1 LAEDQIEKDRLRKIK
16 PLEAQREAIQEGQ
29 QKLADKAALAGD
41 SLDSL
46 NKKIAT
52 QKTKIDEV
60 NSSMSALKL
69 ALIANKDNLEAFK
82 QSDEFKNMAAR
93 FLAAA
98 QGAGVKTGPTYRYD
112 SGGKPTMISP
122 EDQAMNLFDSLNAG
136 LDKSLATKGITTT
149 GPIIINGK
157 PLDTSTTGKY
167 DTGSKKAPLQV
178 SGDYKTEKGVL
189 TDEAKLEIIKL
200 FGLSRDQ
207 YFKYNGKTYRV
218 ARTDAAYSSAIL
230 QKADGGIIRGPGT
243 GTSDSIPAMLSS
255 GEYVVRAQA
264 VQNVGV
270 PFLDKINGMAAGGFV
285 TRYNM
290 PARASSKLMMAM
302 GGEVPSL
309 GGNVIMQNTYNI
321 PESFTK
327 EEIGRYIVDLELKA
341 LKRAGYDRS
350 R

>member
-1 LAEDQIEKDRLRKIK
+1 
-16 PLEAQREAIQEGQ
+16 
-29 QKLADKAALAGD
+29 
-41 SLDSL
+41 
-46 NKKIAT
+46 
-52 QKTKIDEV
+52 
-60 NSSMSALKL
+60 
-69 ALIANKDNLEAFK
+69 
-82 QSDEFKNMAAR
+82 
-93 FLAAA
+93 
-98 QGAGVKTGPTYRYD
+98 
-112 SGGKPTMISP
+112 
-122 EDQAMNLFDSLNAG
+122 
-136 LDKSLATKGITTT
+136 
-149 GPIIINGK
+149 
-157 PLDTSTTGKY
+157 
-167 DTGSKKAPLQV
+167 
-178 SGDYKTEKGVL
+178 
-189 TDEAKLEIIKL
+189 
-200 FGLSRDQ
+200 LSRDQ

-290 PARASSKLMMAM
+290 PARASSKLMMAV